1 LIPFSIGDEK
11 MKNIVILSHLGV
23 ASGLK
28 TSAQM
33 IVGEFN
39 PIKTIELSEKGVEV
53 FANEVHQ
60 FLQNE
65 VINKH
70 KEYLAFV
77 DLKGGTPYNQIVK
90 ETLRLNLAD
99 KVRIISGVNL
109 PIILE
114 SLYFEEDDL
123 ALLEEKG
130 KNAIEFCQL
139 EMNVSNL
146 DE

>member
-1 LIPFSIGDEK
+1 
-11 MKNIVILSHLGV
+11 MKNIVILSHQGV

-28 TSAQM
+28 RSAQM

-39 PIKTIELSEKGVEV
+39 PIITIELTEMGVET
-53 FANEVHQ
+53 FTNEVQQ

-65 VINKH
+65 IIDKQ
-70 KEYLAFV
+70 KEFLAFV

-90 ETLRLNLAD
+90 EILRFNLAD
-99 KVRIISGVNL
+99 KVRIFSGVNL
-109 PIILE
+109 PLILE
-114 SLYFEEDDL
+114 TLYFEEDDL

>member
-1 LIPFSIGDEK
+1 
-11 MKNIVILSHLGV
+11 MKNIVILSHQGV

-28 TSAQM
+28 RSAQM

-39 PIKTIELSEKGVEV
+39 PLITIELTEMGVET
-53 FANEVHQ
+53 FTNEVQQ

-65 VINKH
+65 VIDKQ

-99 KVRIISGVNL
+99 KVSIISGVNL
-109 PIILE
+109 PLILE
-114 SLYFEEDDL
+114 AFYFEEDDL
-123 ALLEEKG
+123 TILEKKG
-130 KNAIEFCQL
+130 KRAIEFCQL

>member
-1 LIPFSIGDEK
+1 
-11 MKNIVILSHLGV
+11 MKNIVILSHQGV

-28 TSAQM
+28 RSAQM

-39 PIKTIELSEKGVEV
+39 PLITIELTELGVETFTNDV
-53 FANEVHQ
+53 QQ

-65 VINKH
+65 VINKQ

-99 KVRIISGVNL
+99 KVKIISGVNL
-109 PIILE
+109 PLILE
-114 SLYFEEDDL
+114 AFYFEEDDL
-123 ALLEEKG
+123 SLLEEKG
-130 KNAIEFCQL
+130 KRAIEFCQL
-139 EMNVSNL
+139 EMNISNL